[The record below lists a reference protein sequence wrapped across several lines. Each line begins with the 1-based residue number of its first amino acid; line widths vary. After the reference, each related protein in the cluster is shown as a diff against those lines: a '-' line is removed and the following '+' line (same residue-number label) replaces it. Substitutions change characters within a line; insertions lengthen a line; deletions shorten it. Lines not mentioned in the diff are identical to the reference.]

1 MDTITTGRCG
11 PVLRA
16 LLCLLCCLL
25 PVACGGKEAAD
36 DVVAS
41 GTVILQPPSSAA
53 DRPSGLEERS
63 LGPAPAASAPAT
75 PAAPAPQNAAIPAAA
90 PSPSASQ
97 PALLPAGGS
106 PSAAAAPAAVA
117 PAWRDLAQRLAADG
131 LSGPRVDAL
140 LAGLPATP
148 SQSPMGRKIKALY
161 NRQFFPAPPPA
172 KPRQQY
178 YKGVVTD
185 ANARLCQQFITAN
198 SKAFR
203 QAEQRYGVPP
213 SIAAALLFVETRLGK
228 VLGDTA
234 ENAFYTLASMAV
246 SRTPESIADWLP
258 QLRDHERHMDW
269 IRATMPKRADWA
281 YKETRALV
289 EHMLRDNVPPDHL
302 PGSIYGAVGLCQFMP
317 SNIAVYGADG
327 DGDGRVDLF
336 TVPDAVASLAHY
348 LARHGWKA
356 GLPRERQHA
365 LLMRYN
371 HSTVYANT
379 ILALAERI
387 DRLP

>member
-1 MDTITTGRCG
+1 MHMIDPGRCG
-11 PVLRA
+11 PVLRL

-25 PVACGGKEAAD
+25 PAACGGKEAAD

-41 GTVILQPPSSAA
+41 GTVILEPPSSAA
-53 DRPSGLEERS
+53 DRASGVEERA
-63 LGPAPAASAPAT
+63 LGPAPGAVAPVASVASAPQDAV
-75 PAAPAPQNAAIPAAA
+75 IPGAV
-90 PSPSASQ
+90 PSSSASR

-106 PSAAAAPAAVA
+106 PSAAAVA

-131 LSGPRVDAL
+131 ISGPRVDAL

-148 SQSPMGRKIKALY
+148 TQSPMGRKIKALY
-161 NRQFFPAPPPA
+161 NRQFFPAPPPD

-185 ANARLCQQFITAN
+185 ANARLCRQFITAN

>member
-1 MDTITTGRCG
+1 MCVSGRYG
-11 PVLRA
+11 RWRVVLCA
-16 LLCLLCCLL
+16 LCCLL
-25 PVACGGKEAAD
+25 SAACGGKAPAD
-36 DVVAS
+36 DVVPS
-41 GTVILQPPSSAA
+41 GTVILAPPSPDGGSAS
-53 DRPSGLEERS
+53 DLEERS
-63 LGPAPAASAPAT
+63 LE
-75 PAAPAPQNAAIPAAA
+75 
-90 PSPSASQ
+90 PSPAS
-97 PALLPAGGS
+97 
-106 PSAAAAPAAVA
+106 
-117 PAWRDLAQRLAADG
+117 
-131 LSGPRVDAL
+131 
-140 LAGLPATP
+140 
-148 SQSPMGRKIKALY
+148 
-161 NRQFFPAPPPA
+161 PAPPSS
-172 KPRQQY
+172 KPLAEY

-185 ANARLCQQFITAN
+185 ANARLCRRFITEHSA
-198 SKAFR
+198 AFR

-246 SRTPESIADWLP
+246 SRTPESISDWLP

-269 IRATMPKRADWA
+269 FRETMPGRADWA

-289 EHMLRDNVPPDHL
+289 AHMLRDRVPPEHL

-317 SNIAVYGADG
+317 SNIVPYGADG

-336 TVPDAVASLAHY
+336 TVPDAVASLANY

-371 HSTVYANT
+371 HSRVYANT
-379 ILALAERI
+379 ILALADRI
-387 DRLP
+387 RSVK